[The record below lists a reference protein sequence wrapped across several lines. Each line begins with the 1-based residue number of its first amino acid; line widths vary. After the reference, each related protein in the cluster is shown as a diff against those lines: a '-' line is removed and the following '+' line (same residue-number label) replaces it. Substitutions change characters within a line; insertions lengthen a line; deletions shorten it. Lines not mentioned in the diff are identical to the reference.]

1 VKQTLNSCNSPS
13 RAQLSRARSTTRSMA
28 VIEELD
34 AGSEGAMDLA
44 EGSEEEQTTHD
55 IEEDPT
61 RMPPPGGKYRLNPS
75 SFSSFQ

>member
-1 VKQTLNSCNSPS
+1 
-13 RAQLSRARSTTRSMA
+13 MA

-34 AGSEGAMDLA
+34 AGSEGAMDLD

-61 RMPPPGGKYRLNPS
+61 RMPPPGGKH
-75 SFSSFQ
+75 